1 MNQNGSVVLKRFIR
15 YLYEY
20 EQEKRMRNVGFVKV
34 EQDEEQCTVHIHG
47 KGMLDGNEKELTL
60 YSFYIQDGQCIGIQL
75 GTIVCSGPAL
85 NESWKYTKNDENF
98 TKNFSRING
107 VILENEQGR
116 RYASVWDDTPADIS
130 RMKIFEGDT
139 ERGPRREMPEEISEE
154 RNDSLERRE
163 ETGEDRK
170 EDRREEQRED
180 PGEDPGGDSFIVQSE
195 QFPGMSI
202 SIPSKKMEFRIRKIQ
217 RMEISKLARC
227 EWKLANNNFLMHGYY
242 NYHHLVLLENDS
254 QFMLGVPG
262 IYHEKEKSAAEV
274 FGFPKFISLDELD
287 LTLDPEEKNEDEVFG
302 YWCRPVKRSL
312 RWE

>member
-75 GTIVCSGPAL
+75 GTIICSGPAL

-139 ERGPRREMPEEISEE
+139 EREPRREMPEEISEE

-163 ETGEDRK
+163 ETGEDR
-170 EDRREEQRED
+170 REEQGED

-227 EWKLANNNFLMHGYY
+227 EWKLANNNFLITPLKGLAIFHFFWYVVW
-242 NYHHLVLLENDS
+242 LI
-254 QFMLGVPG
+254 Q
-262 IYHEKEKSAAEV
+262 AAE
-274 FGFPKFISLDELD
+274 I
-287 LTLDPEEKNEDEVFG
+287 KN
-302 YWCRPVKRSL
+302 PAPQ
-312 RWE
+312 

>member
-1 MNQNGSVVLKRFIR
+1 MILKRFIR

-20 EQEKRMRNVGFVKV
+20 DQGKRMRNVGFVKV
-34 EQDEEQCTVHIHG
+34 EQDNEECVIHVHG
-47 KGMLDGNEKELTL
+47 KGLLSGNGKELVL
-60 YSFYIQDGQCIGIQL
+60 YLFFMQNEQCIGIRL
-75 GTIVCSGPAL
+75 GEISCSGPAL
-85 NESWKYTKNDENF
+85 NESWKYTKKDEDFTENF
-98 TKNFSRING
+98 DKING
-107 VILENEQGR
+107 VILENEHGI
-116 RYASVWDDTPADIS
+116 RYASVWDDTQVDIS
-130 RMKIFEGDT
+130 QMRLFENTFRHEQSEEKPEESPCGT
-139 ERGPRREMPEEISEE
+139 EEEKPEEMPCEIEEKPEESPCDTDDEKLEEGPCETVPEESFTVRSEA
-154 RNDSLERRE
+154 
-163 ETGEDRK
+163 
-170 EDRREEQRED
+170 
-180 PGEDPGGDSFIVQSE
+180 
-195 QFPGMSI
+195 FPGMTI
-202 SIPSKKMEFRIRKIQ
+202 SVPPKKSEFRIRKIQ

>member
-139 ERGPRREMPEEISEE
+139 ERGPRREMPEEIFEE

-163 ETGEDRK
+163 ETGED
-170 EDRREEQRED
+170 
-180 PGEDPGGDSFIVQSE
+180 PFIVQSE

-202 SIPSKKMEFRIRKIQ
+202 SIPYKKMEFRIRKIQ

-242 NYHHLVLLENDS
+242 NYHHLVLLENNS

-262 IYHEKEKSAAEV
+262 IYHEKEKRAAEI
-274 FGFPKFISLDELD
+274 FGFPKFIALDELD
-287 LTLDPEEKNEDEVFG
+287 IILDPEERNEEEVFG
-302 YWCRPVKRSL
+302 YWCRPVKSSL